1 MIAQW
6 ANTGLPMNG
15 PAKGG
20 GRETYGGGTVPLL
33 SLLPPLPP
41 SGGCVGLG
49 LGLGGGVVAGGGG
62 GVYGFVLNVGRGF
75 GTPGPLKR
83 L

>member
-1 MIAQW
+1 MIAQE
-6 ANTGLPMNG
+6 AQTVLPLNV
-15 PAKGG
+15 PPERGG
-20 GRETYGGGTVPLL
+20 IATYGGGTVPLL